1 MRRYLP
7 VYLFTCLPPNPQ
19 PLRPQRVKES
29 TMNLNPKTTAF
40 VFPGQGSQKVG
51 MGRELAATYPAA
63 RAVFEQANAVL
74 GYDLAQ
80 LCWEGPEDTL
90 NETLHTQP
98 ALYTHSLAA
107 LRVFQELHPN
117 FQPTYLAGHSLGEL
131 SALAAAGALTFEAGA
146 RLVQRRGEL
155 MTRAGQ
161 TSPGGMAAI
170 LGLDI
175 AQVETVCAEASA
187 DGENV
192 QVANDNCPGQI
203 VISGHKAAID
213 RAVELAKSA
222 GAKRALP
229 LAVSVAAHSALM
241 ASAQADFTTAVS
253 AAGLLAAHVPVV
265 GNVQARPLVSAT
277 EAEADLA
284 AQLTHRV
291 RWTETIE
298 YLKAQ
303 GVTAYVEMGTGNVLG
318 GLIKR
323 IDGEAARYA
332 FGEPA
337 DLDALN
343 S

>member
-1 MRRYLP
+1 
-7 VYLFTCLPPNPQ
+7 
-19 PLRPQRVKES
+19 
-29 TMNLNPKTTAF
+29 MNLNPKTTAF

-51 MGRELAATYPAA
+51 MGRDLAAAFPTA
-63 RAVFEQANAVL
+63 RTAFEEADATL
-74 GYDLAQ
+74 GYALSS

-98 ALYTHSLAA
+98 ALYSHSLAA
-107 LRVFQELHPN
+107 VRVFREQFPDFEPA
-117 FQPTYLAGHSLGEL
+117 YMAGHSLGEL
-131 SALAAAGALTFEAGA
+131 SALAAAGALAYAAGA
-146 RLVQRRGEL
+146 QLVRTRGEL

-161 TSPGGMAAI
+161 ISPGGMAAI

-175 AQVETVCAEASA
+175 GEVEAVCSEASA
-187 DGENV
+187 AGESA

-203 VISGHKAAID
+203 VISGHKPAIE
-213 RAVELAKSA
+213 RAIELAKSA

-229 LAVSVAAHSALM
+229 LAVSVAAHSELM
-241 ASAQADFTTAVS
+241 ASAQEDFTAAVA
-253 AAGLLAAHVPVV
+253 AAGLQTPAVPVV
-265 GNVQARPLVSAT
+265 GNVQARPLVSVAD
-277 EAEADLA
+277 AQADLA

-291 RWTETIE
+291 RWTETID

-323 IDGEAARYA
+323 IDPDAARYA

-337 DLDALN
+337 DVAALMA
-343 S
+343 